1 MKIIVKEKGI
11 KIMEQKQPTKAE
23 MAKKVEAF
31 KTLNSVL
38 VKANADFMAKLRSIL
53 EEKRASHETLKNK
66 LEEGKATEDDNA
78 EYLFLGGY
86 IKALEDITGMK
97 KK

>member
-1 MKIIVKEKGI
+1 MQ
-11 KIMEQKQPTKAE
+11 QKQPTKNE

-38 VKANADFMAKLRSIL
+38 VKANADFMAKLRNL
-53 EEKRASHETLKNK
+53 LAEKRAIMESLKVK
-66 LEEGKATEDDNA
+66 LEKEEATEDENA

-86 IKALEDITGMK
+86 VQALEDITGMK
-97 KK
+97 K

>member
-1 MKIIVKEKGI
+1 MQ
-11 KIMEQKQPTKAE
+11 QKQPTKNE

-38 VKANADFMAKLRSIL
+38 VKANADFMAKLRNL
-53 EEKRASHETLKNK
+53 LAEKRAIMEALKVK
-66 LEEGKATEDDNA
+66 LEKEEATEDENA

-86 IKALEDITGMK
+86 VQALEDITGMK
-97 KK
+97 K

>member
-1 MKIIVKEKGI
+1 MQ
-11 KIMEQKQPTKAE
+11 QKQPTKNE

-38 VKANADFMAKLRSIL
+38 VKANADFMAKLRNL
-53 EEKRASHETLKNK
+53 LAEKRATMEALKVK
-66 LEEGKATEDDNA
+66 LEKEEATEDENA

-86 IKALEDITGMK
+86 VQALEDITGMK
-97 KK
+97 K

>member
-1 MKIIVKEKGI
+1 MQ
-11 KIMEQKQPTKAE
+11 QKQPTKNE

-38 VKANADFMAKLRSIL
+38 VKANADFMANLRNL
-53 EEKRASHETLKNK
+53 LGEKQATMESLKAK
-66 LEEGKATEDDNA
+66 LEGDEGTPEDNA

-86 IKALEDITGMK
+86 VKALEDITGMK

>member
-1 MKIIVKEKGI
+1 
-11 KIMEQKQPTKAE
+11 MEQKQPTKAE

-38 VKANADFMAKLRSIL
+38 VKANADFMKKLREIL
-53 EEKRASHETLKNK
+53 ETKRADHEALKAK
-66 LEEGKATEDDNA
+66 IEKGEATEDDNA

>member
-1 MKIIVKEKGI
+1 MQ
-11 KIMEQKQPTKAE
+11 QKQPTKNE

-38 VKANADFMAKLRSIL
+38 VKANADFMAKLRNL
-53 EEKRASHETLKNK
+53 LAEKRATMEALKVK
-66 LEEGKATEDDNA
+66 LEKEEATEDENA

-86 IKALEDITGMK
+86 VKALEDITGMK
-97 KK
+97 K